1 MPLTKGRT
9 NNPNGRKK
17 GVPNKSTNELR
28 LLLQAFIEK
37 NLERLQADFDTL
49 EPYQRLYLIE
59 RYLKMILPPVMT
71 SLNQLSE
78 EDLDI
83 LIEKLRREENEK
95 RENPDD

>member
-17 GVPNKSTNELR
+17 WVPNKSTNELR

>member
-9 NNPNGRKK
+9 NNPKGRKK